1 MVGAALGV
9 VLVASATLAQAG
21 TLDTL
26 RVQVTAVRAAES
38 GPSDP
43 LLVSLKPRL
52 RRLVGYRAFQIVSRE
67 ERACEWRSETRFS
80 LPGDRKLQLLPK
92 GVEQGGDVVKLQVR
106 LLEGKRRLVDTN
118 VGVQNGGTMLFGVGR
133 DPRMGDDAL
142 IIVLKAE
149 CPDGCVR

>member
-9 VLVASATLAQAG
+9 ALVASATLAQASPP
-21 TLDTL
+21 DAL

-43 LLVSLKPRL
+43 QLVSLKPRL

-67 ERACEWRSETRFS
+67 DRQCEWRSEARFT
-80 LPGDRKLQLLPK
+80 LPGGRKLQLLPK
-92 GVEQGGDVVKLQVR
+92 NQDQDVVKMQVR

-118 VGVQNGGTMLFGVGR
+118 VGVTNGGTMLFGVGR
-133 DPRMGDDAL
+133 DPRLGDDAL

-149 CPDGCVR
+149 MP

>member
-1 MVGAALGV
+1 MVSKALRV
-9 VLVASATLAQAG
+9 ALVASATLAQASPPV
-21 TLDTL
+21 L

-43 LLVSLKPRL
+43 QLVSLKPRL

-67 ERACEWRSETRFS
+67 ERPCEWRNEARFP
-80 LPGDRKLQLLPK
+80 LPGGRRLQILPK
-92 GVEQGGDVVKLQVR
+92 GVEQDVVKMQVR
-106 LLEGKRRLVDTN
+106 LLEGKRRLLDTN
-118 VGVQNGGTMLFGVGR
+118 VGVMNGGTMLFGVGR

-149 CPDGCVR
+149 MP

>member
-1 MVGAALGV
+1 
-9 VLVASATLAQAG
+9 VLVASATLAQA
-21 TLDTL
+21 TPPDVL

-43 LLVSLKPRL
+43 ELVSLKPRL
-52 RRLVGYRAFQIVSRE
+52 RHLVGYRAFQIVSRE
-67 ERACEWRSETRFS
+67 ERPCGWRNEIHFS
-80 LPGDRKLQLLPK
+80 LPGGRRLQILPK
-92 GVEQGGDVVKLQVR
+92 GFSEDLVKMQVR

-118 VGVQNGGTMLFGVGR
+118 VSVMNGGTMLFGVGR

-149 CPDGCVR
+149 MP

>member
-9 VLVASATLAQAG
+9 ALVAAATLAHASPP
-21 TLDTL
+21 LDAL

-43 LLVSLKPRL
+43 QLVSLKPRL

-67 ERACEWRSETRFS
+67 DRQCEWRSEARFA
-80 LPGDRKLQLLPK
+80 LPGGRKLQLLPK
-92 GVEQGGDVVKLQVR
+92 TLDQDVVKMQVR

-118 VGVQNGGTMLFGVGR
+118 VGVMNGGTMLFGVGR

-149 CPDGCVR
+149 MP

>member
-9 VLVASATLAQAG
+9 ALVASATLAQASPP
-21 TLDTL
+21 DAL

-43 LLVSLKPRL
+43 QLVSLKPRL

-67 ERACEWRSETRFS
+67 DRQCEWRSEARFV
-80 LPGDRKLQLLPK
+80 LPGGRKLQLLPK
-92 GVEQGGDVVKLQVR
+92 TFDQDVVKMQVR

-118 VGVQNGGTMLFGVGR
+118 VGVVNGGTMLFGVGR
-133 DPRMGDDAL
+133 DPRLGDDAL

-149 CPDGCVR
+149 MP

>member
-9 VLVASATLAQAG
+9 ALVASATLAQASPP
-21 TLDTL
+21 DAL

-43 LLVSLKPRL
+43 QLVSLKSRL

-67 ERACEWRSETRFS
+67 DRQCEWRSEARFV
-80 LPGDRKLQLLPK
+80 LPGGRKLQLLPK
-92 GVEQGGDVVKLQVR
+92 SLDRDVVKMQVR

-118 VGVQNGGTMLFGVGR
+118 VGVTNGGTMLFGVGR
-133 DPRMGDDAL
+133 DPRLGDDAL

-149 CPDGCVR
+149 IP

>member
-1 MVGAALGV
+1 MVGVALGV
-9 VLVASATLAQAG
+9 ALVASATLAQAG
-21 TLDTL
+21 PPDAL

-43 LLVSLKPRL
+43 QLVSLKPRL

-67 ERACEWRSETRFS
+67 DRQCEWRSEARFV
-80 LPGDRKLQLLPK
+80 LPGGRKLQLLPK
-92 GVEQGGDVVKLQVR
+92 NLDQDVVKMQVR
-106 LLEGKRRLVDTN
+106 LLEGKRRLLDTN
-118 VGVQNGGTMLFGVGR
+118 VGVMNGGTMLFGVGR

-149 CPDGCVR
+149 MP

>member
-9 VLVASATLAQAG
+9 ALVASATLALASPP
-21 TLDTL
+21 DAL

-43 LLVSLKPRL
+43 QLVSLKPRL

-67 ERACEWRSETRFS
+67 DRQCEWRSEARFT
-80 LPGDRKLQLLPK
+80 LPGGRKLQLLPK
-92 GVEQGGDVVKLQVR
+92 TFDQDVVKMQVR

-118 VGVQNGGTMLFGVGR
+118 VGVMNGGTMLFGVGR

-149 CPDGCVR
+149 MP

>member
-9 VLVASATLAQAG
+9 ALVASATLAQASPP
-21 TLDTL
+21 DAL

-52 RRLVGYRAFQIVSRE
+52 RRLIGYRAFQIVSRE
-67 ERACEWRSETRFS
+67 DRQCEWRSEARFV
-80 LPGDRKLQLLPK
+80 LPGGRKLQLLPK
-92 GVEQGGDVVKLQVR
+92 ALDQDVVKMQVR
-106 LLEGKRRLVDTN
+106 LLEGKRRLLDTN
-118 VGVQNGGTMLFGVGR
+118 VGVMNGGTMLFGVGR
-133 DPRMGDDAL
+133 DSRFGDDAL

-149 CPDGCVR
+149 MP

>member
-9 VLVASATLAQAG
+9 ALVASATLAQASPP
-21 TLDTL
+21 DAL

-43 LLVSLKPRL
+43 QLVSLKPRL

-67 ERACEWRSETRFS
+67 DRQCEWRSEARFV
-80 LPGDRKLQLLPK
+80 LPGGRKLQLLPK
-92 GVEQGGDVVKLQVR
+92 GLDRDVVKMQVR

-118 VGVQNGGTMLFGVGR
+118 VGVVNGGTMLFGVGR
-133 DPRMGDDAL
+133 DPRLGDDAL

-149 CPDGCVR
+149 MP